1 MAHAQLGYS
10 NSRLCSMVLRFP
22 EVQLCHHVVWSE
34 KWKLKLQFNAVHE
47 LQSYLLKQIKKE
59 TEMKFPIYWSIHR
72 NSILSTRSTTL
83 CISNGHLYQYSVD
96 LQDLFLNWERF
107 HEKYIA
113 WWTNSP
119 MNPFAG
125 LGMVQIMT
133 IYNLQHILVYR
144 QLGINI
150 QRKEPRIH

>member
-1 MAHAQLGYS
+1 MVHAQLDYS
-10 NSRLCSMVLRFP
+10 KSRLCSMFLRFP

-34 KWKLKLQFNAVHE
+34 KWKLKLQFNAVHK
-47 LQSYLLKQIKKE
+47 LHSYLFKQIKKKKQRDE
-59 TEMKFPIYWSIHR
+59 IPYLLPLYPSEQHPKHDKDIRLTSV
-72 NSILSTRSTTL
+72 TL

-125 LGMVQIMT
+125 LGIMQIMA
-133 IYNLQHILVYR
+133 IYNLQHL
-144 QLGINI
+144 
-150 QRKEPRIH
+150 